1 MLAIDMY
8 RAVMVVVE
16 MAHRSSIL
24 EYHNEGDAS

>member
-16 MAHRSSIL
+16 MVHRSSIL